1 MGSAIRPLVAGNWK
15 MNGMRD
21 SLAQIKHVSE
31 SSALAHANAEALICV
46 PATLLY
52 SAAVMTIGTP
62 LRIGAQ
68 NCHHEEDGAYT
79 GDISAGMIAD
89 SLGSHALVGHSERR
103 LVYSECD
110 ASVRAKAV
118 AAHKASLTAI
128 ICIGETEKQ
137 RDSEGSVAKNPVMG
151 ERALVIFG
159 EISDERFQ
167 VAPLS
172 G

>member
-79 GDISAGMIAD
+79 SDISAGMIAD